1 MMLTGNSYIQFQ
13 DLFCVFRGYMSYA
26 TCALCNKSF
35 LLQVIYRYFTVV
47 YRNRLYFRSF
57 RFYFLLIC
65 LTWIFALLYSIP
77 FVFTVRYVHGM
88 DNHVTHVNILFRAKR
103 ELQMVKRIVILITMS
118 VILGFPYAS
127 FTLMSFFT
135 SPPKNHFRIVY
146 LIIC

>member
-1 MMLTGNSYIQFQ
+1 MMLTGNSCLSAFIFG
-13 DLFCVFRGYMSYA
+13 CSYMSYA
-26 TCALCNKSF
+26 TCALCNNSF
-35 LLQVIYRYFTVV
+35 LLQAIYRYFTVV
-47 YRNRLYFRSF
+47 CRNRLYFRLF
-57 RFYFLLIC
+57 RFHFLLIC